1 MYWDILDILT
11 DYSYCA
17 NKKLIACYL
26 QLITSSSLCS
36 RCLNLLSSWNKS
48 QKFKKPCKCF
58 SIVYRFLK
66 KHKQILFFNKIRIS
80 NRMIKHKYYFPKFP
94 HDFSKCSVYCFL
106 FFFFFFG
113 SVWFL
118 CVRVIY
124 ACERGLQF
132 AFSTGVTWLYCS
144 WCVVIWQ
151 WFLAKNSRGKNS
163 VLCP

>member
-1 MYWDILDILT
+1 MYWDILDILK

-106 FFFFFFG
+106 FFFFFLVVYDFCVCAWFMLVNVVCN
-113 SVWFL
+113 SHFQLVWL
-118 CVRVIY
+118 DCIVPD
-124 ACERGLQF
+124 A
-132 AFSTGVTWLYCS
+132 W
-144 WCVVIWQ
+144 
-151 WFLAKNSRGKNS
+151 
-163 VLCP
+163 